1 MLFRSSSLPYEDLNL
16 FQVSFDTLFSLQA
29 SELQLGILK
38 LLKGTKLRSQR
49 ESYHFV
55 FQGNAP
61 YDVRASAWLKEE
73 EMQRIHACAE
83 AVEKF
88 WNSAACRSVITA
100 ILKLHWYESA
110 FALFM
115 DRTYQRCSKN
125 EWSVLQ
131 QIHVWLKAG

>member
-1 MLFRSSSLPYEDLNL
+1 MP

-55 FQGNAP
+55 FQENAP

-100 ILKLHWYESA
+100 ILKLHWYDRSMKSCLVPISPMSCFAA
-110 FALFM
+110 FI
-115 DRTYQRCSKN
+115 RY
-125 EWSVLQ
+125 
-131 QIHVWLKAG
+131 